1 MLSNKYLHIFSLLV
15 GIVKHCQRLTDL
27 EIEQTLLLSH
37 SNFLDGK
44 LNIPHP
50 RSDFYYNSYTKLI
63 AITIVLGNMI
73 CSQLH
78 YYRGD
83 MHLKVND
90 ATDSVITS
98 ILEGLS
104 MSFPFESPSMTIYI
118 LQSASALV
126 VCIVYYEV
134 CVGDEKM

>member
-1 MLSNKYLHIFSLLV
+1 
-15 GIVKHCQRLTDL
+15 
-27 EIEQTLLLSH
+27 
-37 SNFLDGK
+37 
-44 LNIPHP
+44 
-50 RSDFYYNSYTKLI
+50 
-63 AITIVLGNMI
+63 
-73 CSQLH
+73 
-78 YYRGD
+78 

-104 MSFPFESPSMTIYI
+104 MSFLFESPSMIIYI